1 MNIRAEAS
9 TDSEILGLAEN
20 GERLALLVEDPQ
32 NGWYQIQ
39 YEGETAYVSSDYAE
53 VIEVTVEEYNRLRSG
68 ETAGDA
74 TSTPAP
80 SSASSE
86 SFSCPEVSGKY
97 FRRECPALQ
106 VKKGQCRAMNIM
118 IVGGGLL
125 GRKTAESLDELGH
138 DVVLIDASAENIAQ
152 LSPDFSGVTAV
163 GFPMD
168 IKSLRAAGIEGCDA
182 VAVATPD
189 DNLNITV
196 GQIAKNFFGIPK
208 VIARI
213 SDPYRENIFERF
225 GLQTVCPTNMATS
238 WSQPLP
244 ARGRAGQVSFGSTTV
259 SLEVV
264 PVERRYFNTI
274 HGQRG
279 ASARRRPV
287 RCHQG

>member
-1 MNIRAEAS
+1 
-9 TDSEILGLAEN
+9 
-20 GERLALLVEDPQ
+20 
-32 NGWYQIQ
+32 
-39 YEGETAYVSSDYAE
+39 
-53 VIEVTVEEYNRLRSG
+53 
-68 ETAGDA
+68 
-74 TSTPAP
+74 
-80 SSASSE
+80 
-86 SFSCPEVSGKY
+86 
-97 FRRECPALQ
+97 
-106 VKKGQCRAMNIM
+106 MNIM

-225 GLQTVCPTNMATS
+225 GLQTVCPTNMAGDKLVTA
-238 WSQPLP
+238 LP
-244 ARGRAGQVSFGSTTV
+244 ARGRAGRSRLAAQRSPWKWSQWNGAILATPRPAWSCGQETACLVSSRMTV
-259 SLEVV
+259 RS
-264 PVERRYFNTI
+264 
-274 HGQRG
+274 
-279 ASARRRPV
+279 
-287 RCHQG
+287 C

>member
-1 MNIRAEAS
+1 
-9 TDSEILGLAEN
+9 
-20 GERLALLVEDPQ
+20 
-32 NGWYQIQ
+32 
-39 YEGETAYVSSDYAE
+39 
-53 VIEVTVEEYNRLRSG
+53 
-68 ETAGDA
+68 
-74 TSTPAP
+74 
-80 SSASSE
+80 
-86 SFSCPEVSGKY
+86 
-97 FRRECPALQ
+97 
-106 VKKGQCRAMNIM
+106 MNIM

-225 GLQTVCPTNMATS
+225 GLQTVCPTNMAGTS

-244 ARGRAGQVSFGSTTV
+244 ARGRAGRSRLAAQRSRWKWFQWNGAILATPRPAWSFGQETACSVSSRMTV
-259 SLEVV
+259 RS
-264 PVERRYFNTI
+264 
-274 HGQRG
+274 
-279 ASARRRPV
+279 
-287 RCHQG
+287 C

>member
-1 MNIRAEAS
+1 MN
-9 TDSEILGLAEN
+9 N
-20 GERLALLVEDPQ
+20 
-32 NGWYQIQ
+32 
-39 YEGETAYVSSDYAE
+39 
-53 VIEVTVEEYNRLRSG
+53 
-68 ETAGDA
+68 
-74 TSTPAP
+74 
-80 SSASSE
+80 
-86 SFSCPEVSGKY
+86 
-97 FRRECPALQ
+97 
-106 VKKGQCRAMNIM
+106 M

-225 GLQTVCPTNMATS
+225 GLQTVCPTNMAGDKLVTALTS
-238 WSQPLP
+238 PWQS
-244 ARGRAGQVSFGSTTV
+244 RQVSFGSTTV

-264 PVERRYFNTI
+264 PVERRYFGHTTASVELRPGDGLFGVI
-274 HGQRG
+274 KDDGAFLLKSQREEIPLEAG
-279 ASARRRPV
+279 DSLV
-287 RCHQG
+287 VSCKID